1 MPVPEAAVPF
11 GLNVVAD
18 GQISLVVGDDMD
30 SQRFA
35 VADFI
40 VLHGILYQHLYR
52 HRRETVV
59 FERLGYLYIKLQV
72 VLKTH
77 LQQEDISRGELHLF
91 RRLTLCDSLLCS
103 VYLSTRESS

>member
-1 MPVPEAAVPF
+1 MPVPEA
-11 GLNVVAD
+11 GLNVVAY

-30 SQRFA
+30 SQWFA

-52 HRRETVV
+52 HRREAVV

-77 LQQEDISRGELHLF
+77 LQQEDVSRSELHLF
-91 RRLTLCDSLLCS
+91 PEADALLF
-103 VYLSTRESS
+103 VAL